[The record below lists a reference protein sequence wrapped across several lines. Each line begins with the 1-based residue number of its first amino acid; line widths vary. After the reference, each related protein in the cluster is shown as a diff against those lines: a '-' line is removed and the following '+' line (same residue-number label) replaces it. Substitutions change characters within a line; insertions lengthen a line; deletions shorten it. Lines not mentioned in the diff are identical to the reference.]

1 MIGNRIK
8 TARKFRKHSQT
19 WLAEEV
25 GVTQS
30 SVQQWEAGKSEPT
43 TNNLSLIAQ
52 ALAVSFEWLATG
64 SGVMLPLAQHF
75 GEIEKR
81 RSNEDLELL
90 ELIKRLPRNKRQS
103 LITFLKVWL

>member
-8 TARKFRKHSQT
+8 AARKFRKHSQA

-52 ALAVSFEWLATG
+52 SLSVSFEWLATG
-64 SGVMLPLAQHF
+64 F
-75 GEIEKR
+75 GTMYLEQQPNEIENR
-81 RSNEDLELL
+81 RSESSPKVAVN
-90 ELIKRLPRNKRQS
+90 S
-103 LITFLKVWL
+103 L